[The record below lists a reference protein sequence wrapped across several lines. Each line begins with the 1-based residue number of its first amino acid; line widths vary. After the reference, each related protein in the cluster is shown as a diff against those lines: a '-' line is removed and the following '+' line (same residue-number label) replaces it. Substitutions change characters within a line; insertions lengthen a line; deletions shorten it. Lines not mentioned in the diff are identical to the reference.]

1 MTGHFLEV
9 SKSLWQMR
17 SHASIAYA
25 VYSICSVNKQ
35 RSPSQVSSGQN
46 WLFPSQI
53 SQTLISKGRRPVRFF
68 FPNVRT
74 LGCSHDSIFQGG
86 SCLCVSVAFNVCF
99 LGGWNFCVVRC
110 SFFLTRIL
118 NHIVFNP
125 LKSRLSE
132 FFERTETRTNFP
144 NAFRIG
150 ILVMYI
156 IIIGLG
162 WSLKAHFH
170 HYYIDSVLY
179 FSKTEG
185 CLWICSNL

>member
-1 MTGHFLEV
+1 MPCIPSVRLTSNVPPPKLVLVKIGYFQARSAKHWFL
-9 SKSLWQMR
+9 R
-17 SHASIAYA
+17 AGD
-25 VYSICSVNKQ
+25 
-35 RSPSQVSSGQN
+35 P
-46 WLFPSQI
+46 F
-53 SQTLISKGRRPVRFF
+53 FF

-99 LGGWNFCVVRC
+99 LGGWNLFR
-110 SFFLTRIL
+110 SLLFFLTRIL

-185 CLWICSNL
+185 CLWICSDL

>member
-99 LGGWNFCVVRC
+99 LGGWNLLRPFL
-110 SFFLTRIL
+110 FFS
-118 NHIVFNP
+118 HSDFQPYSVQPF
-125 LKSRLSE
+125 KVA
-132 FFERTETRTNFP
+132 FERVLRTDRDEDQLSK
-144 NAFRIG
+144 RISNWHPSH
-150 ILVMYI
+150 V
-156 IIIGLG
+156 
-162 WSLKAHFH
+162 
-170 HYYIDSVLY
+170 HYHYRAWMV
-179 FSKTEG
+179 T
-185 CLWICSNL
+185 